1 METMVTGYVK
11 SPLGTIR
18 IQHSGKG
25 ICSLIFADQEEPQTN
40 DNAEL
45 DECIRQLTE
54 YFAGMRKEFDLRL
67 DLSGTD
73 FQIKIWN
80 ELLKINFGQTL
91 SYADLAGKIGD
102 IKSIRAVGR
111 ANATNPVSILVPCHR
126 VIGTNG
132 SLTGYAGGL
141 WRKKWLLEHE
151 QKFHQL
157 SLF

>member
-1 METMVTGYVK
+1 MVTGYFK
-11 SPLGTIR
+11 SPIGTIR

-25 ICSLIFADQEEPQTN
+25 ICSLIFADQEEAQTN

-45 DECIRQLTE
+45 DECIHQLTE

-73 FQIKIWN
+73 FQMKIWN
-80 ELLKINFGQTL
+80 ELLKIRFGQTL
-91 SYADLAGKIGD
+91 SYADLTRKIGD
-102 IKSIRAVGR
+102 MKSIRAVGR
-111 ANATNPVSILVPCHR
+111 ANATNPVSVIVPCHR
-126 VIGTNG
+126 VIGTDG